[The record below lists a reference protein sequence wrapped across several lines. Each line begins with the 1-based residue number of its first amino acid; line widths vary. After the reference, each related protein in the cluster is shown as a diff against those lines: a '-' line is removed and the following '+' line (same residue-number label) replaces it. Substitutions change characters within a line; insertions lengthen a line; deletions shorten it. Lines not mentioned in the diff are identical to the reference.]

1 METPEHET
9 PGINSRNSKLPTGM
23 EKWNL
28 GRFLFSALIVAL
40 SSDVFGGLFHPPP
53 PQHTLPLSVCMHLR
67 CVLVVVTRI
76 TDSVLSVCVCA
87 RVCVPVFGCMYVC
100 Y

>member
-1 METPEHET
+1 MAGVKMETPEHET
-9 PGINSRNSKLPTGM
+9 PGVNSGNSKLPTGV

-53 PQHTLPLSVCMHLR
+53 HNTLFP
-67 CVLVVVTRI
+67 
-76 TDSVLSVCVCA
+76 SVCVCIYG
-87 RVCVPVFGCMYVC
+87 VF
-100 Y
+100 